1 MSTDNSIPT
10 SSTADAPV
18 SESVSESAFRAATSP
33 AFLAAFAVLLVAA
46 ISLNAATQYMKLYF
60 KKEPV
65 PLAKQLETVS
75 PNLGPWVQVSVD
87 QTLNPE
93 MLDVLGTKQYIF
105 RQFVDS
111 SIVPPETFA
120 ELKDK
125 SDEERGPILGRVM
138 RDHPE
143 AVMRMAVTYYT
154 GMVDTVAHI
163 PDRCYV
169 ADGFV
174 PETYTEP
181 TWSVR
186 DQDGQPIDVQVRY
199 INFVDTTPQRN
210 AVPQNVAYFFH
221 CNGGY
226 VPDPIGVRIRLQSLL
241 ERHGYYA
248 KVELMNATRD
258 SAQGAKVMERFLQS
272 ALPEI
277 EKCLPD
283 WKKLKAG
290 GGAAAPA
297 TQPVAMSAPG
307 R

>member
-1 MSTDNSIPT
+1 MSTERSITT
-10 SSTADAPV
+10 SSTEDAPV
-18 SESVSESAFRAATSP
+18 SESVTRAITSP

-65 PLAKQLETVS
+65 PLAKPLETVS

-105 RQFVDS
+105 RQYVDS
-111 SIVPPETFA
+111 SLVPPEVLA
-120 ELKDK
+120 SLKDK
-125 SDEERGPILGRVM
+125 TEQERGEVVGAIM
-138 RDHPE
+138 HQHPE
-143 AVMRMAVTYYT
+143 AVMRIAVTYYT

-174 PETYTEP
+174 PDTYAEP
-181 TWSVR
+181 TWTAR
-186 DQDGQPIDVQVRY
+186 DKNDQPVDVQVRY
-199 INFVDTTPQRN
+199 INFVDTTPERK

-226 VPDPIGVRIRLQSLL
+226 VPDPIGVRIRLQSLI

-258 SAQGAKVMERFLQS
+258 SAEGAKVMERFLQS

-277 EKCLPD
+277 ERCLPD

-290 GGAAAPA
+290 GGAPA
-297 TQPVAMSAPG
+297 TQPAAQPVALGAPG